1 VPELIV
7 ERTQRRGS
15 EVGREAL
22 DLLTGGSKPE
32 VGYFARV
39 LDMLNERPSKVADV
53 YFVGALTSPDK
64 TDLAFDYVRK
74 DGRLARYSPDFLL
87 RCEDDRWFLVEI
99 KQERAREDPVEGED
113 GLKARAVR
121 AIVEQN
127 PGRLGYQMVFTPSDD
142 VLAADVAAA
151 RAFAGT
157 CGRSESSAER

>member
-1 VPELIV
+1 VFGPDRVI
-7 ERTQRRGS
+7 
-15 EVGREAL
+15 RENPAGYGFHYKPYNF
-22 DLLTGGSKPE
+22 DSKPE
-32 VGYFARV
+32 VGYFER
-39 LDMLNERPSKVADV
+39 LIDMLNERPSKVADV
-53 YFVGALTSPDK
+53 LFVGALTSPDK
-64 TDLAFDYVRK
+64 TDLAFEYVRK

-127 PGRLGYQMVFTPSDD
+127 PVRLGYQMVFTPSDD
-142 VLAADVAAA
+142 VLAADLAAA
-151 RAFAGT
+151 RAFADT